1 LTAARSTQRA
11 VLRAAGEDV
20 VLLEVI
26 GLGEGTALQSID
38 KRRHGPGYAYR
49 GLIEVHKDGQ
59 RFRIETDMTEGN
71 RTGTREAMVSAARMQ
86 CGEFAL
92 GAKNADG
99 SFKILGFSF
108 DAYDPA
114 FDDAAENSV
123 ADDEDVDLVTPG
135 HPLTRTRALHRTIVA
150 TLRTGD
156 GTAPHAGVT
165 LSDGERPVAGLRR
178 QLTSR
183 AARVLFGAA
192 KRHDLVEHSLK
203 TEIAN
208 LDSASS
214 ARLAGCLLELG
225 VFFQVQERPGEAL
238 PHLRRAH
245 EMLTELVGEE
255 APQTVVA
262 RTHHGYALF
271 QTQQH
276 AEALP
281 LLVRSIE
288 VLEETQPDSMIYV
301 MALNGAGQILAE
313 QDDPRAS
320 DYLEELRRITAP
332 MEKAS
337 PPRRTH

>member
-1 LTAARSTQRA
+1 
-11 VLRAAGEDV
+11 
-20 VLLEVI
+20 
-26 GLGEGTALQSID
+26 
-38 KRRHGPGYAYR
+38 
-49 GLIEVHKDGQ
+49 
-59 RFRIETDMTEGN
+59 M
-71 RTGTREAMVSAARMQ
+71 
-86 CGEFAL
+86 
-92 GAKNADG
+92 
-99 SFKILGFSF
+99 
-108 DAYDPA
+108 
-114 FDDAAENSV
+114 
-123 ADDEDVDLVTPG
+123 TPG

-178 QLTSR
+178 QLTPR

-214 ARLAGCLLELG
+214 ARLAGCLLNWALS
-225 VFFQVQERPGEAL
+225 FQVQERPGEAL

-245 EMLTELVGEE
+245 EMLT
-255 APQTVVA
+255 A
-262 RTHHGYALF
+262 RRRGGAADRRRQDDHGYALF

-281 LLVRSIE
+281 LLLRSIE

-320 DYLEELRRITAP
+320 DYLEELRRIMAQ